1 MREPPIRVRLIGNPL
16 VAIPIYGLSGL
27 ALYGWS
33 QEPGAF
39 IIGIPAIFCAVWTF
53 NAQKIMGRYR
63 DWHRAWEAMA
73 EPKPR
78 RPVMPRLVAG
88 LIAALVI
95 GAFVL
100 SESGMGQEVASAL
113 AGVLVLGT
121 ALAAIAVALLALMK
135 RLRSRKRTR
144 AVTDPRDCVAVL
156 VTRPIVLVP
165 DLKDA
170 YNALP
175 EHCRQAINGGRQ

>member
-1 MREPPIRVRLIGNPL
+1 MKEPPIRVRLIGNPL

-53 NAQKIMGRYR
+53 NAQKIVGRYR

-73 EPKPR
+73 EPEAR

-121 ALAAIAVALLALMK
+121 ALAAITVALWALMK
-135 RLRSRKRTR
+135 RLRSRSRG
-144 AVTDPRDCVAVL
+144 VTDRRDCVAVV
-156 VTRPIVLVP
+156 VTRPILPVP

-170 YNALP
+170 YKALP
-175 EHCRQAINGGRQ
+175 EHCWQAINGGRQ

>member
-33 QEPGAF
+33 QEPSAF

-121 ALAAIAVALLALMK
+121 ALAAIAVALWALMK
-135 RLRSRKRTR
+135 RLRSRTR
-144 AVTDPRDCVAVL
+144 GVTDRRDCVAVV
-156 VTRPIVLVP
+156 VTRPILPVP

-175 EHCRQAINGGRQ
+175 EHCWQAINGGRQ

>member
-1 MREPPIRVRLIGNPL
+1 MREPPIRVRLIGNAL
-16 VAIPIYGLSGL
+16 VALPIYGLSGL

-39 IIGIPAIFCAVWTF
+39 IMGIPAIFCAVWTF
-53 NAQKIMGRYR
+53 NAQKTMREYKA
-63 DWHRAWEAMA
+63 WHRAWEAMA
-73 EPKPR
+73 EPKAR

-88 LIAALVI
+88 LVAALVI

-100 SESGMGQEVASAL
+100 TENGRGTEVASAL

-121 ALAAIAVALLALMK
+121 ALAVAVAVWALMK
-135 RLRSRKRTR
+135 RLRMRERKR
-144 AVTDPRDCVAVL
+144 AVTDPRDCVTVV
-156 VTRPIVLVP
+156 VTRPIVPVP

-170 YNALP
+170 YRALP
-175 EHCRQAINGGRQ
+175 EHCWQAINGGRQ